1 MAPTPTT
8 PPTIAVRVVTTYDDA
23 TPDLVF
29 TREVKP

>member
-23 TPDLVF
+23 KPESAF